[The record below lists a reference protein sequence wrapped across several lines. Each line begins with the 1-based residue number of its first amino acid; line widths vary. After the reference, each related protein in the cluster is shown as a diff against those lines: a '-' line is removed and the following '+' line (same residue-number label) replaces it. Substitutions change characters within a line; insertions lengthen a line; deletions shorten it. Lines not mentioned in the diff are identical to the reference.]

1 MSSLEEL
8 ELQFRN
14 NEMPDWPGYKGKL
27 EFRELK
33 HQDSRILIP
42 ILKSDKSN
50 LSTFLGKFH
59 GHRHWNLRS
68 AQGFVS
74 GLLREGWPS
83 MTWLFHIN
91 EEPIGLVSTAR
102 AELPNECQLIISVFS
117 KHQGKG
123 FASAMTKVILKITE
137 EVFGFQRT
145 WWHVDAA
152 NLASIQ
158 VAQKSGFE
166 FLDTYDINVSS
177 KQTTGLYYRFVKERP
192 HGLSDGILQGASIE
206 YWWVAKDPAIL
217 SLIIENKK
225 AKELML
231 RTLKASSDD
240 SRGNLVSLEDEQ
252 GLQSNF
258 SFSKRTPTGIGDA
271 PA

>member
-14 NEMPDWPGYKGKL
+14 SEIPNWPGYNGKL

-33 HQDSRILIP
+33 NQDSRILIP

-50 LSTFLGKFH
+50 LSTFLSKFR
-59 GHRHWNLRS
+59 GHRQWNLKS

-74 GLLREGWPS
+74 GLVREGWPS

-91 EEPIGLVSTAR
+91 EEPIGLVSTAKTDH
-102 AELPNECQLIISVFS
+102 PHECQLIISVFS

-137 EVFGFQRT
+137 EVVGFERT

-152 NLASIQ
+152 NLASIR

-166 FLDTYDINVSS
+166 FVDTYDIKVSS
-177 KQTTGLYYRFVKERP
+177 KQATSVYYGFVKERP
-192 HGLSDGILQGASIE
+192 HGLSEGILQGASLE
-206 YWWVAKDPAIL
+206 YWWVAKDPSVLAMIVDNQKMRQEL
-217 SLIIENKK
+217 GK
-225 AKELML
+225 A
-231 RTLKASSDD
+231 
-240 SRGNLVSLEDEQ
+240 LEAE
-252 GLQSNF
+252 
-258 SFSKRTPTGIGDA
+258 R
-271 PA
+271 

>member
-14 NEMPDWPGYKGKL
+14 EDLPNWPGYKGKL

-33 HQDSRILIP
+33 HQDSRLLIP

-59 GHRHWNLRS
+59 GHRHWNLKS

-74 GLLREGWPS
+74 GLVNEKWPS
-83 MTWLFHIN
+83 MTWIFHIN
-91 EEPIGLVSTAR
+91 EEPIGLISTAR
-102 AELPNECQLIISVFS
+102 ADYINECQLVISVFS

-123 FASAMTKVILKITE
+123 FATAMTQTILKITE
-137 EVFGFQRT
+137 EVFGFSRT

-152 NLASIQ
+152 NHSSIR
-158 VAQKSGFE
+158 VAQKCGFE
-166 FLDTYDINVSS
+166 FLDTYDTNLETKEAS
-177 KQTTGLYYRFVKERP
+177 GLYYRFVKERP
-192 HGLSDGILQGASIE
+192 KGLPDGVLQGASLE

-217 SLIIENKK
+217 KVILENRKAMEELQAKK
-225 AKELML
+225 NQE
-231 RTLKASSDD
+231 TS
-240 SRGNLVSLEDEQ
+240 
-252 GLQSNF
+252 
-258 SFSKRTPTGIGDA
+258 
-271 PA
+271 

>member
-14 NEMPDWPGYKGKL
+14 EDLPNWPGYKGKL

-33 HQDSRILIP
+33 HQDSRLLIP

-59 GHRHWNLRS
+59 GHRHWNLKS

-74 GLLREGWPS
+74 SLLKESWPS
-83 MTWLFHIN
+83 MSWLFHIN
-91 EEPIGLVSTAR
+91 GEPIGLISTAK
-102 AELPNECQLIISVFS
+102 AEVYDECQLIISVFS

-123 FASAMTKVILKITE
+123 FATAMAKTILKITE
-137 EVFGFQRT
+137 EVFGFRKT

-152 NLASIQ
+152 NFASIR
-158 VAQKSGFE
+158 VAQKCGFE
-166 FLDTYDINVSS
+166 MLDSYDTKIL
-177 KQTTGLYYRFVKERP
+177 TREATGIYHRFVKSRP
-192 HGLSDGILQGASIE
+192 VGLPDGILQGASLE

-217 SLIIENKK
+217 QMIVDNQKT
-225 AKELML
+225 KEQ
-231 RTLKASSDD
+231 LKLD
-240 SRGNLVSLEDEQ
+240 LEAQ
-252 GLQSNF
+252 G
-258 SFSKRTPTGIGDA
+258 
-271 PA
+271 

>member
-14 NEMPDWPGYKGKL
+14 DKIPNWPGYNGKL

-42 ILKSDKSN
+42 ILKSDRSN

-59 GHRHWNLRS
+59 GHRNWNLKS

-74 GLLREGWPS
+74 GLLRGGWPS

-91 EEPIGLVSTAR
+91 EEPIGLVSTAK
-102 AELPNECQLIISVFS
+102 ADFPNECQLIISVFS

-123 FASAMTKVILKITE
+123 FATAMTKMVLKITE
-137 EVFGFQRT
+137 EVFGFQKT

-152 NLASIQ
+152 NLASIH

-166 FLDTYDINVSS
+166 FKDTYDTNISS
-177 KQTTGLYYRFVKERP
+177 KQATGVYYRFVKERP
-192 HGLSDGILQGASIE
+192 QGLSDGILQGASLE
-206 YWWVAKDPAIL
+206 YWWVAKDPSVLAMIV
-217 SLIIENKK
+217 ENQK
-225 AKELML
+225 AKE
-231 RTLKASSDD
+231 RLKKDLAEESS
-240 SRGNLVSLEDEQ
+240 
-252 GLQSNF
+252 
-258 SFSKRTPTGIGDA
+258 
-271 PA
+271 